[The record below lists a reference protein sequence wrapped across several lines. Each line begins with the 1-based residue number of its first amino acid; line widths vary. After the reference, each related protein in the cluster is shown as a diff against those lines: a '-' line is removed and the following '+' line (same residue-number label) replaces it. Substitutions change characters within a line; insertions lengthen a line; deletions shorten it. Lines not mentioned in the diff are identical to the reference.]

1 VKSLLQKHTSC
12 LRCVVTS
19 AGLTLIAACAG
30 TPPDVLEPEPIP
42 AQVLAPPP
50 LPVEL
55 IEVPKVLALPGQL
68 KPLPDDAPKVIPES
82 SSPGERV
89 ELANAAA
96 RVEPARARF
105 LNATQVWPYSP
116 DALYQIYTRPERI
129 TDIALEA
136 GETLNSVSAGDTS
149 RWVIGDTTSGS
160 GETERVHVL
169 IKPISE
175 DLQTNLVIHSD
186 RRSYHLELK
195 STAQTWLAAVS
206 WTYPLEELRKRRQV
220 QERAAAMSP
229 IAEGISLEHL
239 SFRYDI
245 TGDAPSW
252 RPLRAFDD
260 GKKVYIQFPSAI
272 TQDEMPPLFVLSSR
286 GEPQL
291 VNYRV
296 RSPYY
301 IVDRLF
307 QSAELRLGDDRQ
319 DVVHV
324 TRNDIDTRSRR
335 SHRR

>member
-1 VKSLLQKHTSC
+1 VKSIPQKHTSHA
-12 LRCVVTS
+12 RGFISV
-19 AGLTLIAACAG
+19 AGLLLLAGCAG
-30 TPPDVLEPEPIP
+30 TPAPDVLDYEAVQAEVVSQPALPI
-42 AQVLAPPP
+42 
-50 LPVEL
+50 EL

-68 KPLPDDAPKVIPES
+68 KPLPADAAKAADS
-82 SSPGERV
+82 STPSERV
-89 ELANAAA
+89 DLANAAA
-96 RVEPARARF
+96 RVEPSPQRF

-129 TDIALEA
+129 TDIALEP
-136 GETLNSVSAGDTS
+136 GEVLNSVSAGDTS

-169 IKPISE
+169 IKPIGE

-206 WTYPLEELRKRRQV
+206 WTYPLEQLTRRRQV
-220 QERAAAMSP
+220 QERAAAIAP
-229 IAEGISLEHL
+229 IAEGISLESL

-260 GKKVYIQFPSAI
+260 GEKVYIQFPSGI
-272 TQDEMPPLFVLSSR
+272 KQDEMPPLFVLSSR

-307 QSAELRLGDDRQ
+307 QSAELRLGDNRPDAVRI
-319 DVVHV
+319 
-324 TRNDIDTRSRR
+324 TRNDIDPRNRR